1 MFNKPCDLTHE
12 NCAELTKI
20 KYLFTLQN
28 IVQMNCFAVQK
39 LLLTAE
45 PNQKLLLTAE
55 STLPKLLQW
64 QPWTF
69 LYTLAH
75 TVTLICPVCSVSFVQ
90 SES

>member
-1 MFNKPCDLTHE
+1 MFNKPCDFTHE
-12 NCAELTKI
+12 NWAELTKI
-20 KYLFTLQN
+20 RYLFALQN
-28 IVQMNCFAVQK
+28 IVQMNCFAVQ
-39 LLLTAE
+39 
-45 PNQKLLLTAE
+45 NLLLTAE